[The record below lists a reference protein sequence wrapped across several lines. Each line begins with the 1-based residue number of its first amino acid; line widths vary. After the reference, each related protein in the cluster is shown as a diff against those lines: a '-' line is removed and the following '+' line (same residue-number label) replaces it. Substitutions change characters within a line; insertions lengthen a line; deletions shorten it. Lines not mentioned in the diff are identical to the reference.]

1 MLENIKFIIGIIVL
15 VLYFGIVPSVIGI
28 GGSSILCPKRKVS
41 VTEAYIWG
49 NIILWVIFQLL
60 CVPMGIMGISFTVLT
75 ITFLVIILVLLMC
88 ILSLQRKGILE
99 RIRIASRVVA
109 GLSWKEWLVITL
121 ILGQTCV
128 SVFGATYIGADDA
141 GYMAISLDAVEKNAI
156 ASIDYYTGLPSG
168 VPLKIL
174 LTSWN
179 YYISFLAKISGIHVT
194 AIAHTFLPIVLIPM
208 AYGVYLLL
216 ARVLFPH
223 NRSKVVTFLF
233 WMNLL
238 VIFGAYS
245 WYTVTLRLDICVWHG
260 KAVMATIMLPF
271 LFYYLLGI
279 EEYQKLDSVCLMFI
293 MIATCAMSLLGVG
306 LSILIVVGAVVAK
319 YQKSHIKKSFPLLLA
334 AMFISLIAVFYF
346 FKVFSIN
353 EFSFGRVKDLFPKA
367 TDMAIAAYSL
377 YWNGS
382 WFRWFYYI
390 CMGYLLLRRKKNEQ
404 SRFLTRYIICQYL
417 IIFNPVVYCISY
429 IFLQAENVYVR
440 LYYMLFP
447 EIFMAYI
454 LTLLVF
460 DFSKKK
466 KSIICVIACGVGI
479 MVLGKPYGELAEFS
493 KPQNIYKL
501 PQEAIELC
509 DMINTDSQNEEPRAM
524 VYQGDVRDRGP
535 IVYIRQY
542 SSRIQMLYGRGG
554 YGYRGSEIFD
564 LIDKNEITMTEIAQL
579 MEENDC
585 RYLVWKNDQNDI
597 TELVELG
604 GNIVGKTENYVVIR
618 IRDEVGK

>member
-1 MLENIKFIIGIIVL
+1 MLENIRLIIGIIIL

-28 GGSSILCPKRKVS
+28 AGSSILCPKRKVS

-75 ITFLVIILVLLMC
+75 ITFLVIILVLLIC

-99 RIRIASRVVA
+99 RIRIASRAV
-109 GLSWKEWLVITL
+109 GDLSWKEWLVIAL
-121 ILGQTCV
+121 VLGQTCV

-141 GYMAISLDAVEKNAI
+141 GYMAISLDAVEKDGI

-179 YYISFLAKISGIHVT
+179 YYISFLGKISGIHVT

-216 ARVLFPH
+216 ARVLFH
-223 NRSKVVTFLF
+223 YNRSKVVAFLF
-233 WMNLL
+233 WVNLL
-238 VIFGAYS
+238 VIFGGYS
-245 WYTVTLRLDICVWHG
+245 WYTLTLRLDICIWHG
-260 KAVMATIMLPF
+260 KAVMATVMLPF
-271 LFYYLLGI
+271 LLYYLLGI
-279 EEYQKLDSVCLMFI
+279 TEYQKRDLVCLMFI
-293 MIATCAMSLLGVG
+293 MIATCAMSLMGVG
-306 LSILIVVGAVVAK
+306 LSILIVVGGIVAK
-319 YQKSHIKKSFPLLLA
+319 YQRNSIKKSFPLLLA
-334 AMFISLIAVFYF
+334 VVFISFVAVFYF
-346 FKVFSIN
+346 SKMSSIN
-353 EFSFGRVKDLFPKA
+353 EFSFERVKELFPKA
-367 TDMAIAAYSL
+367 TDMALGAYSL
-377 YWNGS
+377 YWNGT
-382 WFRWFYYI
+382 WLRWFYYI
-390 CMGYLLLRRKKNEQ
+390 CLGYLLLRRKKNEK

-417 IIFNPVVYCISY
+417 IIFNPVFYYIAY
-429 IFLQAENVYVR
+429 IFLQGDNVYVR
-440 LYYMLFP
+440 LYYTLFP

-460 DFSKKK
+460 DFREKKH
-466 KSIICVIACGVGI
+466 SVICAIVCGVLI
-479 MVLGKPYGELAEFS
+479 MVLGKQYGEIAEFS

-509 DMINTDSQNEEPRAM
+509 DIINTDSQNEEPRAI
-524 VYQGDVRDRGP
+524 VYQGDVCDRGP

-542 SSRIQMLYGRGG
+542 SSRIQMLYGRAG
-554 YGYRGSEIFD
+554 YGYKGSQIFD
-564 LIDKNEITMTEIAQL
+564 LIEKNEITMAEIVQL

-585 RYLVWKNDQNDI
+585 RYLVWKNNQNDI
-597 TELVELG
+597 TELENLG

-618 IRDEVGK
+618 IGFEVGK

>member
-15 VLYFGIVPSVIGI
+15 ILYFGIVPSVIGI
-28 GGSSILCPKRKVS
+28 AGSSIFCPKRKVS

-75 ITFLVIILVLLMC
+75 ITFLVIILVLFIC
-88 ILSLQRKGILE
+88 ILSLQRKRISE
-99 RIRIASRVVA
+99 RIHIAIRTVRD
-109 GLSWKEWLVITL
+109 LSWKEWLVITL

-216 ARVLFPH
+216 ARVLFH
-223 NRSKVVTFLF
+223 YNRSKVVAFLF
-233 WMNLL
+233 WVNLL
-238 VIFGAYS
+238 VIFGGYS
-245 WYTVTLRLDICVWHG
+245 WYTLTLRLDICIWHG
-260 KAVMATIMLPF
+260 KAVMATVMLPF
-271 LFYYLLGI
+271 LLYYLLGI
-279 EEYQKLDSVCLMFI
+279 TEYQKRDLVCLMFI
-293 MIATCAMSLLGVG
+293 MIATCAMSLMGVG
-306 LSILIVVGAVVAK
+306 LSILIVVGVIVAK
-319 YQKSHIKKSFPLLLA
+319 YQRNSIKKSFPLLLA
-334 AMFISLIAVFYF
+334 VVFISFVAVFYF
-346 FKVFSIN
+346 FKMYSIN
-353 EFSFGRVKDLFPKA
+353 EFSFERVKELFPKA
-367 TDMAIAAYSL
+367 TDMALGAYSL
-377 YWNGS
+377 YWNGT
-382 WFRWFYYI
+382 WLRWFYYI
-390 CMGYLLLRRKKNEQ
+390 CLGYLLLRKKNKQ
-404 SRFLTRYIICQYL
+404 GKTLTRYIIWQYL
-417 IIFNPVVYCISY
+417 VIFNPLVYY
-429 IFLQAENVYVR
+429 IAYLFLQAENVYVR

-460 DFSKKK
+460 DFKEKKNR
-466 KSIICVIACGVGI
+466 IICVIVCGVVI

-501 PQEAIELC
+501 PQEIIELC
-509 DMINTDSQNEEPRAM
+509 DMINADSPDEAPRAI

-542 SSRIQMLYGRGG
+542 SSRIQMLYGRAG
-554 YGYRGSEIFD
+554 YVYKGNQIFD
-564 LIDKNEITMTEIAQL
+564 LIEKNEITMSEIGQL
-579 MEENDC
+579 MEENNC
-585 RYLVWKNDQNDI
+585 RYLVWKYNQNDI
-597 TELVELG
+597 TEMENLG

-618 IRDEVGK
+618 MDFEVEK